1 MIDPSPFRRIQRD
14 ASNPKSWHR
23 SRGHECW
30 MSLPGMFGAV
40 HAWRDPATKKWIA
53 WIQSGEH
60 NYPACSAQKT
70 RSAATICAVQIACA
84 QGFQG

>member
-14 ASNPKSWHR
+14 ASDSKSWHR

-30 MSLPGMFGAV
+30 MSLPGMYGDV

-60 NYPACSAQKT
+60 NYPTCPAQKT
-70 RSAATICAVQIACA
+70 RTTAAICAVQIACA
-84 QGFQG
+84 